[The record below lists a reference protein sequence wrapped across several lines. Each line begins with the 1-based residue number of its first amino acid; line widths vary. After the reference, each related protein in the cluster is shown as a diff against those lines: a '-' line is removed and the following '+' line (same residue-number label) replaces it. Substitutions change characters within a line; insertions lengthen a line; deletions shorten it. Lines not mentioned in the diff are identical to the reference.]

1 MTRPT
6 PMWRTVAVVG
16 VAGLVLAACGGDGD
30 DTENDAQTTP
40 SAAAS
45 TPAETGAPGAGAAE
59 GDGTLTLG
67 TLLPQ
72 TGSLAFLGP
81 PEFAGVDLAVK
92 EINAAGGVLGKDVQK
107 FDSDS
112 GDTTT
117 DIATGSVNRL
127 LSNNVDGIIG
137 AASSSVSLTVIDKI
151 TGEGAIMFS
160 PANTSPDFTTYD
172 DNGLYFRTAPSDVL
186 QGRVMGDLVLADGHA
201 NVAIMA
207 LQDAYGEGL
216 ATNVEQ
222 SVTDGGGTIAAKIIY
237 DPKAANYAAEV
248 NEVKGAGADALVLI
262 GFDESKKIIPEL
274 VAAGI
279 GPQDLPLYLVDGNTS
294 NYGEEFPPGTL
305 EGTKGTLPGAETGEE
320 FRKRL
325 LEVDPSLNDFSYAPE
340 SYDAAILMALAAE
353 AAGSDS
359 GEAVASELVNVSKG
373 GTKCTEFAACKELIA
388 AGTDIDYDGQSG
400 PVEFSDAG
408 DPTEATI
415 GIFQYGADNNY
426 TNVDYRSG
434 TV

>member
-1 MTRPT
+1 MDRPFLVL
-6 PMWRTVAVVG
+6 RSVAVVG
-16 VAGLVLAACGGDGD
+16 AAGLVLAACSGDGGDDPVTG
-30 DTENDAQTTP
+30 TAP
-40 SAAAS
+40 SASGSA
-45 TPAETGAPGAGAAE
+45 APGTAAAGNAKP

-81 PEFAGVDLAVK
+81 PQFAGVDLAVE

-127 LSNNVDGIIG
+127 LSNNVDAIIG

-151 TGEGAIMFS
+151 TGEGAVMFS

-186 QGRVMGDLVLADGHA
+186 QGRVLGDLVLSDGHA
-201 NVAIMA
+201 NVAILA

-222 SVTDGGGTIAAKIIY
+222 SVTDGGGTIAAKVIY
-237 DPKAANYAAEV
+237 DPKAASYAAEV
-248 NEVKGAGADALVLI
+248 NEVKAAGADALVLI
-262 GFDESKKIIPEL
+262 GFDESQKVIPEL

-305 EGTKGTLPGAETGEE
+305 DGTKGTLPGAETPEA
-320 FRKRL
+320 FQKRL
-325 LEVDPSLNDFSYAPE
+325 LEGDPALNDFSYAAE
-340 SYDAAILMALAAE
+340 AYDAAVLIALAAE

-359 GEAVASELVNVSKG
+359 GEAIASQLVSMSRD

-400 PVEFSDAG
+400 PVEFNDAG

-415 GIFQYGADNNY
+415 GVYQYGPDNTY
-426 TNVDYRSG
+426 TNVDYLSG